1 MITHSH
7 SVILDVTAISCSS
20 MASFMEAAT
29 TEIYDKS
36 YAANPVRFDEI
47 VIAFREKGNTEN

>member
-1 MITHSH
+1 MITYNH
-7 SVILDVTAISCSS
+7 SVIFDVTLISFSS

-29 TEIYDKS
+29 TEIYDKA